1 MMASACC
8 FSRLHVGSATV
19 VGGRSLLLSPVPS
32 LAVLLSPSPVVGV
45 TVGVTA
51 GGALSVSIG
60 SESSSD
66 S

>member
-8 FSRLHVGSATV
+8 FSRLQEGSATV
-19 VGGRSLLLSPVPS
+19 VCGRGLLLSPVPS
-32 LAVLLSPSPVVGV
+32 LAVLLSPSPEEVGVVVGGIV
-45 TVGVTA
+45 

-60 SESSSD
+60 SVSSD